1 MLIYSLKLLG
11 MFLLTYLFEWDAEKV
26 TLDEFCNLFAFL
38 LLTSQGVVLKLA
50 MKRVIQLGI
59 ERMA

>member
-1 MLIYSLKLLG
+1 

>member
-1 MLIYSLKLLG
+1 MLIYSPTLLKV
-11 MFLLTYLFEWDAEKV
+11 FLSTDLFEWDAEKV
-26 TLDEFCNLFAFL
+26 TLDEFCTLVAFL